1 MNFHRC
7 SIQTALLDV
16 MWFWTNPIGR
26 APQLLSGIGLWLQT
40 SFNWKVIVSLNLYC
54 CVCMG
59 WLGCASQVLSCIY
72 VHVFFIMQF
81 QHGKKIMAMCHAH
94 FITTCC
100 PMTRWDVQSRWHLQD
115 FPVANGWNPL
125 SNNVPRTVIYN
136 DSNIHVFHD
145 MTYISRSHWG
155 FVFFLLNQKSHNSSQ
170 HIILCVSCFVTV
182 HEKMIL
188 LACWVRM
195 PCGMKHPPAAVLG
208 TRCCSPVKCVLLSF
222 TPSTNIC
229 CNPHQPV
236 IFGCELK
243 GQIQPMYRN
252 WVIYPS

>member
-1 MNFHRC
+1 
-7 SIQTALLDV
+7 
-16 MWFWTNPIGR
+16 
-26 APQLLSGIGLWLQT
+26 
-40 SFNWKVIVSLNLYC
+40 
-54 CVCMG
+54 
-59 WLGCASQVLSCIY
+59 
-72 VHVFFIMQF
+72 MQF

-100 PMTRWDVQSRWHLQD
+100 PMTRWDVQSRWHLQE

-125 SNNVPRTVIYN
+125 SNNVPRTVTTIAIY
-136 DSNIHVFHD
+136 
-145 MTYISRSHWG
+145 MYL
-155 FVFFLLNQKSHNSSQ
+155 FFLLNQKPHNSGQ
-170 HIILCVSCFVTV
+170 HIILRVFVLLLYM
-182 HEKMIL
+182 KKLIL

-229 CNPHQPV
+229 CNPHQP
-236 IFGCELK
+236 ITFGCELK